1 MHGDGDAG
9 LFLIVVKPV
18 VNLLDFI
25 VFARECLAGDGY
37 HADRVFVYI
46 LVKILSSKAVVANL
60 EGHNPRLD
68 IEIAQE
74 LFPDDL
80 DVAAGYHV
88 WATGIFSRLLSSLP
102 PIPFVGQAA
111 QHASLGGTDGRSSV
125 GLGALRAIPEVVQP

>member
-1 MHGDGDAG
+1 MHRDGDAG

-25 VFARECLAGDGY
+25 VFSRECLAGDGY
-37 HADRVFVYI
+37 HADRVFIYI
-46 LVKILSSKAVVANL
+46 LVKILSGKAVVANL
-60 EGHNPRLD
+60 EGHYPRLD

-88 WATGIFSRLLSSLP
+88 WRTGIFSRLMWSRQPS
-102 PIPFVGQAA
+102 PFVR
-111 QHASLGGTDGRSSV
+111 T
-125 GLGALRAIPEVVQP
+125 P